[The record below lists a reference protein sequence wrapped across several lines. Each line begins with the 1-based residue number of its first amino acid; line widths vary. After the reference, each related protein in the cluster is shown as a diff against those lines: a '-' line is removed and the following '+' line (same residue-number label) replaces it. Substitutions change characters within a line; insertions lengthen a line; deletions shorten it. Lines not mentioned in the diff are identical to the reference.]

1 MKKMLLALIT
11 VLGLVITAIPG
22 NCTTNPVANAVVLE
36 PDFSFGTV
44 AEGQKT
50 THTFILQNKGDA
62 KLLIKR
68 VETG

>member
-1 MKKMLLALIT
+1 MKHMLLALIALW
-11 VLGLVITAIPG
+11 VLVITALPG
-22 NCTTNPVANAVVLE
+22 NCATNPAANAVVPE

-44 AEGQKT
+44 AEGKKT
-50 THTFILQNKGDA
+50 THTFVIQNKGDA